1 MINIRRNTHKHH
13 AARLAS
19 MACLIAAWLFVSPAL
34 HTEEKA
40 GWTDVLKSGDL
51 SKHCHTKGNWI
62 LTKDGVVTLT
72 PRPGERGWQRY
83 DAYLWLKEEYKDFEV
98 EFDYKVQKRGNSGFY
113 FHVGDKK
120 SPVAKGIEV
129 QIYDS
134 SGKKKGARLTDH
146 DSGGVIPGIAPKK
159 NAVKAAG
166 EWNRFHITCKG
177 RKVTIKLNGTVVNE
191 ISLDHPRLKNRPPK
205 RGIGFQDHGLPL
217 SHRKLR
223 IRSN

>member
-1 MINIRRNTHKHH
+1 MINIRHNSHKHH
-13 AARLAS
+13 AALLAS
-19 MACLIAAWLFVSPAL
+19 RACRIAAWLFVSPAL

-205 RGIGFQDHGLPL
+205 GGIGFQDHGLPL
-217 SHRKLR
+217 SLRKLR
-223 IRSN
+223 IRSI

>member
-1 MINIRRNTHKHH
+1 MTKLHRNTHTPH
-13 AARLAS
+13 AYRLVSAV
-19 MACLIAAWLFVSPAL
+19 CIIAATFILTSNLLA
-34 HTEEKA
+34 EEKSA
-40 GWTDVLKSGDL
+40 WTDVLKSGDL
-51 SKHCHTKGNWI
+51 NKHCHTKGNWI
-62 LTKDGVVTLT
+62 LAKDGVVTLT

-146 DSGGVIPGIAPKK
+146 DSGGVIPGIPPKK
-159 NAVKAAG
+159 NTVKAAG

-205 RGIGFQDHGLPL
+205 GGIGFQDHGLPL
-217 SHRKLR
+217 SLRKFR
-223 IRSN
+223 IRAI

>member
-177 RKVTIKLNGTVVNE
+177 RKVTIKLNGTVVYE
-191 ISLDHPRLKNRPPK
+191 ISLDNPRLKNRPPK
-205 RGIGFQDHGLPL
+205 GGIGFQDHGLPL
-217 SHRKLR
+217 SLRKLR
-223 IRSN
+223 IRSI

>member
-1 MINIRRNTHKHH
+1 MTHIYRGIHSH
-13 AARLAS
+13 LAHRLAPA
-19 MACLIAAWLFVSPAL
+19 ACLIAAAL
-34 HTEEKA
+34 IFAPNLLAEEK
-40 GWTDVLKSGDL
+40 GSWTDVLKSGDL
-51 SKHCHTKGNWI
+51 NKHCHTKGNWI
-62 LTKDGVVTLT
+62 LGKDGVVTLT

-146 DSGGVIPGIAPKK
+146 DSGGVIPGIPPTK
-159 NAVKAAG
+159 NTVKAAG

-191 ISLDHPRLKNRPPK
+191 ISLDHARLKNRPPK
-205 RGIGFQDHGLPL
+205 GGIGFQDHGLPL
-217 SHRKLR
+217 SLRKFR
-223 IRSN
+223 IRAI

>member
-1 MINIRRNTHKHH
+1 MTKLHRNTHTPH
-13 AARLAS
+13 AYRLVSAV
-19 MACLIAAWLFVSPAL
+19 CIIAATFICTSNLLA
-34 HTEEKA
+34 EEK
-40 GWTDVLKSGDL
+40 GTWTDVLKSGDL
-51 SKHCHTKGNWI
+51 TKHCHTKGNWI
-62 LTKDGVVTLT
+62 LGKDGVVTLT

-83 DAYLWLKEEYKDFEV
+83 DAYLWLKGEYKDFEV

-146 DSGGVIPGIAPKK
+146 DSGGVIPGIPPTK
-159 NAVKAAG
+159 NTAKAAG

-177 RKVTIKLNGTVVNE
+177 RKVTIKLNGAVVNE
-191 ISLDHPRLKNRPPK
+191 ISLDHARLKDRPDK
-205 RGIGFQDHGLPL
+205 GGIGFQDHGLPL
-217 SHRKLR
+217 SLRKFR
-223 IRSN
+223 IRSI